1 MTLVFLRQYV
11 NTLYPCRARRQ
22 AVPRAVTACHFQGF
36 FFIIEACLSF
46 IHCFLCANNS
56 AINATLFLL
65 SRVAYFTKTLIRSR
79 KACPAVSDRIYSN
92 RIVLAKNALKGRQK
106 TDENSEINRLFT
118 AREETVEGRWR
129 MVSNTTVNS
138 AEE

>member
-1 MTLVFLRQYV
+1 M
-11 NTLYPCRARRQ
+11 
-22 AVPRAVTACHFQGF
+22 
-36 FFIIEACLSF
+36 
-46 IHCFLCANNS
+46 
-56 AINATLFLL
+56 
-65 SRVAYFTKTLIRSR
+65 
-79 KACPAVSDRIYSN
+79 
-92 RIVLAKNALKGRQK
+92 AKNALKGRQK